1 MNVSNLDVVNLDAQY
16 IDTEN
21 ETVNCWLGVGIDPV
35 NKECG
40 DTTTGRLI
48 LGEQGNPGFT
58 HSVLLSKSTLTNT
71 LDTLQAGTYF
81 ETQFAPDTT
90 PSSISYFGMQT
101 VAWVPE
107 SCSADFSGFIRGHDV
122 RMRFSGSGSAGAI
135 GGIVIGVIT
144 DTGMPASSTIAV
156 ANALQATLIHGGNGT
171 LTEVNML
178 RVSNPTNNGTGTIAT
193 IYGLNIQT
201 INTAS
206 TKAVSIRFQAP
217 LAGTT
222 RYGIHSDSNVA
233 SCAAGFVAGTAGDV
247 CIYRAAAGAWTFGTD
262 QDLRV
267 PGYLNAGSSSAPTNT
282 NNGDISGL
290 RIFDSDIRVVRSCTA
305 GSGISCSVTDGILNV
320 TATGGGTVTSVT
332 GTANQI
338 TSTGGTTP
346 VLSIPSDFRP
356 PGSLAVGVAPIGTT
370 AGDVNGLRWL
380 SPSATDFSAYAG
392 RTTAPNF
399 VVTSQGATSNYAKV
413 GSGNGNIISYGGDGS
428 SADLHVVL
436 GSKGSYP
443 TSLFPGGVEALRAHY
458 VALAANYVSV
468 YPAVT
473 SPIRI
478 VAEGTGPNVGI
489 NLEGKGSGN
498 IDHYAGGG
506 LVLRVS
512 GFVSVPVNNVIILAS
527 NSGQPLLVGSQGTD
541 TDISIY
547 LQSKAAGAAGLRAG
561 STNLFDCTTARC
573 TTLASTPL
581 QDNGVRVVRSCT
593 AGSGIS
599 CSVTDGVLSV
609 TNTAPGTVSGSAPSF
624 VAFGSGACIASGT
637 PAFSVYRGAWP
648 SFVIRVDAGLSG
660 CTAMEPI
667 VTFSVGTTCTA
678 GRPYC
683 SIAKYSIGSG
693 GPATVTPNVEWPAV
707 NPDSRIMLRA
717 DPASTGLQPNSINYW
732 MFVCQCGV

>member
-1 MNVSNLDVVNLDAQY
+1 MDPANKQCGDLSSIRAFIGLDAGRNNSGNHVFMVGEESGSNNTGSSVNNLGY
-16 IDTEN
+16 FAGREN
-21 ETVNCWLGVGIDPV
+21 TGSYVNNMGPESGQMNSGINVNNFGPSSGTSNTGNNVNNFGDRAGNSNTGDGVNNFGGYAGYMNSGGKVNNLGDY
-35 NKECG
+35 
-40 DTTTGRLI
+40 
-48 LGEQGNPGFT
+48 
-58 HSVLLSKSTLTNT
+58 
-71 LDTLQAGTYF
+71 AGTNNNGWYTNNIGLHSGENNLGSGVNNIGTATGKFNTGNYVNNIGEFAGQNNTGEYSSHNGF
-81 ETQFAPDTT
+81 EAGITNNFDYCYTNGRASACNQSNQFMV
-90 PSSISYFGMQT
+90 G
-101 VAWVPE
+101 
-107 SCSADFSGFIRGHDV
+107 SATYPMNIFTYGDV
-122 RMRFSGSGSAGAI
+122 R
-135 GGIVIGVIT
+135 
-144 DTGMPASSTIAV
+144 
-156 ANALQATLIHGGNGT
+156 
-171 LTEVNML
+171 
-178 RVSNPTNNGTGTIAT
+178 
-193 IYGLNIQT
+193 
-201 INTAS
+201 
-206 TKAVSIRFQAP
+206 
-217 LAGTT
+217 
-222 RYGIHSDSNVA
+222 
-233 SCAAGFVAGTAGDV
+233 
-247 CIYRAAAGAWTFGTD
+247 
-262 QDLRV
+262 
-267 PGYLNAGSSSAPTNT
+267 SSS
-282 NNGDISGL
+282 L
-290 RIFDSDIRVVRSCTA
+290 FDSTIRVVRSCTA
-305 GSGISCSVTDGILNV
+305 GSGISCSVTDGVLSV
-320 TATGGGTVTSVT
+320 SATGGGTVTSVT

-338 TSTGGTTP
+338 SSTGGTTP
-346 VLSIPSDFRP
+346 VLSIPADFRA
-356 PGSLAVGVAPIGTT
+356 PGSIAAGVTPLGTT

-443 TSLFPGGVEALRAHY
+443 TSLFPGGVEALRAQY

-624 VAFGSGACIASGT
+624 VAFGAGACIASGT
-637 PAFSVYRGAWP
+637 PAFSVYRGTWP
-648 SFVIRVDAGLSG
+648 SFVIRVDAGLTG
-660 CTAMEPI
+660 CTSGEPI
-667 VTFSVGTTCTA
+667 VTFSVGTTCTG

-683 SIAKYSIGSG
+683 SIAKYSRFSG
-693 GPATVTPNVEWPAV
+693 EPATVTPNVEWPAV
-707 NPDSRIMLRA
+707 NPESRIMLRA
-717 DPASTGLQPNSINYW
+717 DMASTGLSSNSINHW